1 MDENDNA
8 PEFPEEE
15 YVTVLSEGPDT
26 VGATIA
32 TVTAIDPDEGLN
44 GTLRYA
50 ISQGNLIQTFHINSV
65 TVSWSGSVPI
75 NIGNNVLTSL
85 LCVCV
90 CSGEDH
96 CSERAGLWDQQW
108 ALHLGRH
115 GNRPVSQSCP
125 SLDFQHDCEQ
135 N

>member
-15 YVTVLSEGPDT
+15 YVTVLGEGPDT

-50 ISQGNLIQTFHINSV
+50 ITQGNLIQTFHINSI
-65 TVSWSGSVPI
+65 TVRGHPLYI
-75 NIGNNVLTSL
+75 NVEATGKM
-85 LCVCV
+85 
-90 CSGEDH
+90 
-96 CSERAGLWDQQW
+96 Q
-108 ALHLGRH
+108 
-115 GNRPVSQSCP
+115 
-125 SLDFQHDCEQ
+125 
-135 N
+135 

>member
-1 MDENDNA
+1 MNGTLSVSLSLSLSSTSLVTQTSTTIYVRIVDENDNA

-65 TVSWSGSVPI
+65 TVSWSSSVTI
-75 NIGNNVLTSL
+75 IIDNNV
-85 LCVCV
+85 
-90 CSGEDH
+90 
-96 CSERAGLWDQQW
+96 
-108 ALHLGRH
+108 
-115 GNRPVSQSCP
+115 
-125 SLDFQHDCEQ
+125 
-135 N
+135 